1 MTDMHQR
8 FDLGEI
14 IVGVDTHK
22 DTHVAVAID
31 PLGRRLADQTVN
43 TDHAGLLRLLAWSR
57 ELSTTRTWGVEGTG
71 SYGAGLTRL
80 LTLSGE
86 PVLEVSRPNRRL
98 RRERGKSDPIDAEAA
113 ARSVLAEQS
122 LVAPKADDSPSEA
135 LRQLRATRRSALKAR
150 TQASNLLQALLVTAP
165 HDLRADLNQPSLKQ
179 TIRICSRLRP
189 AASHNPRE
197 ACKMSLRSAARRW
210 QHLTDEIAELDT
222 VIAAITTTAAPQL
235 LDRFG
240 VGPDVAAAL
249 LITAGGN
256 PDRMQSE
263 SSFAA
268 LCGVSPI
275 PASSGKT
282 HRHRLNRG
290 GDRQANAA
298 IHHVA
303 LTRLRSDPRTKEYAA
318 KRTAEGLSR
327 RDIMRCLKR
336 YIARELYGIIL
347 TCQAT

>member
-1 MTDMHQR
+1 MTDLQQR
-8 FDLGEI
+8 VDRVGI

-31 PLGRRLADQTVN
+31 PQGRRLGQQTVSTN
-43 TDHAGLLRLLAWSR
+43 HAGLLTLIAWSR
-57 ELSTTRTWGVEGTG
+57 QLSTTCTWGVEGTG

-80 LTLSGE
+80 LTQSGE
-86 PVLEVSRPNRRL
+86 PVQEVSRPNRRL

-122 LVAPKADDSPSEA
+122 LVAPKADDTASES
-135 LRQLRATRRSALKAR
+135 LRQLRATRRSAVKAR

-165 HDLRADLNQPSLKQ
+165 GDLRADCNQPRIKD

-189 AASHNPRE
+189 AGCSSPRE
-197 ACKMSLRSAARRW
+197 ACKTSLRSVARRW
-210 QHLTDEIAELDT
+210 QHLNAEIAELDT
-222 VIAAITTTAAPQL
+222 VIAAITTAAAPQL

-240 VGPDVAAAL
+240 VGPDVTAAL

-256 PDRMQSE
+256 PDRMRSE
-263 SSFAA
+263 ASFAA

-275 PASSGKT
+275 PASSGKS

-303 LTRLRSDPRTKEYAA
+303 LTRIRSHPKTKEYAA

-336 YIARELYGIIL
+336 YIARELYGVL
-347 TCQAT
+347 VNSRAA

>member
-1 MTDMHQR
+1 MTDLHHVD
-8 FDLGEI
+8 DLGET

-31 PLGRRLADQTVN
+31 PLGRRLAQQTVS
-43 TDHAGLLRLLAWSR
+43 TDHAGLLTLLAWSR
-57 ELSTTRTWGVEGTG
+57 QLSTTRTWGVEGTG

-86 PVLEVSRPNRRL
+86 RVLEVSRPNRRL

-122 LVAPKADDSPSEA
+122 SAAPKTDDSPSEA
-135 LRQLRATRRSALKAR
+135 LRQLRATRRSAVKAR
-150 TQASNLLQALLVTAP
+150 TQASNLLQALLITAP
-165 HDLRADLNQPSLKQ
+165 TDLRAELNQPRVKD

-189 AASHNPRE
+189 ASHSPRE

-210 QHLTDEIAELDT
+210 QHLNAEIADLET
-222 VIAAITTTAAPQL
+222 AIAAITTTAAPQL

-256 PDRMQSE
+256 PDRMPVVLLPVLLHPADPPGPERRRRVQRW
-263 SSFAA
+263 
-268 LCGVSPI
+268 GWRWPI
-275 PASSGKT
+275 DPSK
-282 HRHRLNRG
+282 L
-290 GDRQANAA
+290 
-298 IHHVA
+298 VA
-303 LTRLRSDPRTKEYAA
+303 
-318 KRTAEGLSR
+318 G
-327 RDIMRCLKR
+327 
-336 YIARELYGIIL
+336 
-347 TCQAT
+347 